1 MGMTKTDMIRSYL
14 ESGDYTRTVV
24 AKYFQISYEEVKK
37 IERTLY
43 ETENLS
49 ENEKDI
55 KEECYIEYCQRQFL
69 ENNDISKHPFYN
81 YDLKTDLRYIQGGD
95 KATRD
100 VIKALL
106 EYGQLTIESIA
117 THMDFPVEEVEIIKR
132 DMELNTNSPN
142 NQETENTDS

>member
-1 MGMTKTDMIRSYL
+1 MTKTDMIRSYL

>member
-55 KEECYIEYCQRQFL
+55 KEECYI
-69 ENNDISKHPFYN
+69 
-81 YDLKTDLRYIQGGD
+81 
-95 KATRD
+95 
-100 VIKALL
+100 
-106 EYGQLTIESIA
+106 
-117 THMDFPVEEVEIIKR
+117 
-132 DMELNTNSPN
+132 
-142 NQETENTDS
+142 